1 MATVGRLRRLSV
13 TLLSVLT
20 LAFCAMQVW
29 GGSNAPAAV
38 PGEGTA
44 APGAASAEATPA
56 DASSA
61 TNVASPTAGPRGSI
75 TLAFAGDVNFA
86 ERTADRLAA
95 DPATVFGAAAAG
107 LAAAD
112 LTMVNLETA
121 IATGGEPEP
130 KSFTFR
136 APPAALG
143 ALRQAGV
150 DVASMAN
157 NHAADYGADG
167 IAESLAAIRSSGF
180 PVIGF
185 GADHAAAT
193 APFRALVGGVPVT
206 IFAASQVPDRT
217 LNVWTAT
224 AGTPGI
230 AAADDP
236 QLVQDVRS
244 AVGAGETVIVFLHW
258 GTEYVSCPDADQQ
271 RLAGQLAAAGATA
284 VIGAHAHV
292 LQGAGWRDDGT
303 YVAYGLSNYLW
314 WRSFGNE
321 QDDNGVLT
329 LTVADRRVV
338 HADFAPAHLDRTGV
352 PVPVTGADAERINRQ
367 WEQVRTCA
375 GLAAEPPR

>member
-1 MATVGRLRRLSV
+1 MLCVLTITFGAVQ
-13 TLLSVLT
+13 LLSRPAAPDSADAARAAAAVAT
-20 LAFCAMQVW
+20 DGA
-29 GGSNAPAAV
+29 SAPAAV
-38 PGEGTA
+38 RPSSSSTPTSPPAADGPGT
-44 APGAASAEATPA
+44 
-56 DASSA
+56 
-61 TNVASPTAGPRGSI
+61 I

-86 ERTADRLAA
+86 ERTADRLSA
-95 DPATVFGAAAAG
+95 DPSTVFGAAAPG

-130 KSFTFR
+130 KAFTFR
-136 APPAALG
+136 APPAALT
-143 ALRQAGV
+143 ALRAAGV

-157 NHAADYGADG
+157 NHAADYGAGG

-193 APFRALVGGVPVT
+193 APFEVLVHGVPVT

-217 LNVWTAT
+217 LGVWTAT
-224 AGTPGI
+224 GATPGI

-236 QLVQDVRS
+236 QLVEDVRS
-244 AVGAGETVIVFLHW
+244 AAQNGQTVIVFLHW
-258 GTEYVSCPDADQQ
+258 GTEYVTCPDADQQ
-271 RLAGQLAAAGATA
+271 RLADQLAAAGATA

-292 LQGAGWRDDGT
+292 LQGAGWREDGT

-338 HADFAPAHLDRTGV
+338 QADFAPSHLDGTGV
-352 PVPVTGADAERINRQ
+352 PVPATGSEAERIDQQ
-367 WEQVRTCA
+367 WERVRTCA
-375 GLAAEPPR
+375 GLMAQPPR